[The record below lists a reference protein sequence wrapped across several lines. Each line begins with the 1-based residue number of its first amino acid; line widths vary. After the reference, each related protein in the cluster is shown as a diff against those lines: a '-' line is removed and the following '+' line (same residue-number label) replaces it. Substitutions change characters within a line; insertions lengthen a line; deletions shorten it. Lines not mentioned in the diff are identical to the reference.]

1 MASGSKAKHLLD
13 PAGLRQFSFSLRNA
27 ASQEQR
33 WDLDLSNSSQSHALA
48 TSQPVAPGGC
58 LFMQSSFHGICASR
72 RWEFDDEKGM
82 AVITMGCHQVWRTQ
96 VPDATLAVPLCMTLV
111 ITDHSGQ
118 WATFQRLG
126 SSAHPL
132 VRFFSSV
139 YSGILSLCPGMLGL
153 QAYS

>member
-1 MASGSKAKHLLD
+1 M
-13 PAGLRQFSFSLRNA
+13 
-27 ASQEQR
+27 
-33 WDLDLSNSSQSHALA
+33 
-48 TSQPVAPGGC
+48 
-58 LFMQSSFHGICASR
+58 
-72 RWEFDDEKGM
+72 
-82 AVITMGCHQVWRTQ
+82 
-96 VPDATLAVPLCMTLV
+96 PDATLAVPLCMTLV

-118 WATFQRLG
+118 WATFQRRG